1 MNLLIIPIL
10 GRLNE
15 EFTIFALF
23 IYQMIDEKRL
33 TTEEKA
39 LKINLTSNIYGCF
52 AEIGAGQEVAANFFK
67 AGGSSGTIAY
77 TQSAYDMKV
86 SDSMYGE
93 ATRYVCEERLVTML
107 DSEYNNMKFRLPAK
121 FEESRFFAFCNTVES
136 LNYHKTNQG
145 QGWVG
150 IRFQMEVGAEP
161 NDIILHIKMHDNSHK
176 AQQEALGILGVN
188 LIHASF
194 FLTHD
199 LDVFLKGMVQ
209 RLPRER
215 MEIDMLRVSGP
226 AFDNVDN
233 RIIALNLVKL
243 GITDATMFDLTGNV
257 LQPATALY
265 KQHVLLMRGRFRPVT
280 KVHID
285 MIESG
290 KKQFLKDK
298 DVDEKNLQVVFEL
311 TLKDL
316 TADGKILDKDFVD
329 RAELLSTL
337 GYTVMISNY
346 LKHYKMVDYLASI
359 ARGKKMGVIVGIYNL
374 HTIFDERYYDNLP
387 GGLLEAFGRGF
398 GHNVKLLVYPA
409 TDVESGDVYKLNEFR
424 IPTHLKGLLQ
434 FMKDNN
440 KMEAIED
447 FDPKSLY
454 IMSDD
459 VLSKIKASAS
469 SWEEDVPEQVVKAIK
484 FYELFGYK
492 SEEKTL
498 IH

>member
-1 MNLLIIPIL
+1 
-10 GRLNE
+10 
-15 EFTIFALF
+15 
-23 IYQMIDEKRL
+23 MIDERRL

-39 LKINLTSNIYGCF
+39 LKVNLTSDIYGCF

-93 ATRYVCEERLVTML
+93 ASRYVCEERLLTML
-107 DSEYNNMKFRLPAK
+107 ETEFETLKYRLPNK
-121 FEESRFFAFCNTVES
+121 YKESRFFAFCNTVES

-150 IRFQMEVGAEP
+150 IRFQLNLESKP

-188 LIHASF
+188 LIHACYF
-194 FLTHD
+194 HFDDLDEFLTSLVH
-199 LDVFLKGMVQ
+199 
-209 RLPRER
+209 RLPRDR

-226 AFDNVDN
+226 DFETTDN
-233 RIIALNLVKL
+233 RIIALNLVKR
-243 GITDATMFDLTGNV
+243 GITDATMFDLCGNV

-265 KQHVLLMRGRFRPVT
+265 KKNILLMRGRFRPVT

-285 MIESG
+285 MIEKG
-290 KKQFLKDK
+290 KVEFLKEK
-298 DVDEKNLQVVFEL
+298 GVDPQDLSVIFEL

-316 TADGKILDKDFVD
+316 TADGKISDKDFVD
-329 RAELLSTL
+329 RAELLGTL

-346 LKHYKMVDYLASI
+346 LKHYKMVDYLATI
-359 ARGKKMGVIVGIYNL
+359 AKGKRMGVIAGVYNL

-398 GHNVKLLVYPA
+398 GHNVKFFVYPA
-409 TDVESGDVYKLNEFR
+409 INVDTGDLYNLHNIK
-424 IPTHLKGLLQ
+424 IPSHLTGLLH
-434 FMKDNN
+434 FLKDND
-440 KMEAIED
+440 KMAALEE
-447 FDPKSLY
+447 FDPQLLH

-459 VLSKIKASAS
+459 VLSKIKAGVS
-469 SWEEDVPEQVVKAIK
+469 SWEEDVPVEVVKAIK
-484 FYELFGYK
+484 FYELFGYHAK
-492 SEEKTL
+492 EEAVL
-498 IH
+498 HR

>member
-1 MNLLIIPIL
+1 
-10 GRLNE
+10 
-15 EFTIFALF
+15 
-23 IYQMIDEKRL
+23 MIDERRL

-39 LKINLTSNIYGCF
+39 LKINLTSDIYGCF
-52 AEIGAGQEVAANFFK
+52 AEIGAGQEVAANFFR

-93 ATRYVCEERLVTML
+93 ATRYVCEERLTTML
-107 DSEYNNMKFRLPAK
+107 DSEYNNMKFRLPTK
-121 FEESRFFAFCNTVES
+121 FKESRFFAFCNTVES

-145 QGWVG
+145 HGWVG
-150 IRFQMEVGAEP
+150 IRFQTAVGEEP
-161 NDIILHIKMHDNSHK
+161 NDIILHIKMHDNSHR

-194 FLTHD
+194 FLTEN
-199 LDVFLKGMVQ
+199 LDAFLKGMTQ

-226 AFDNVDN
+226 AFENTDN

-265 KQHVLLMRGRFRPVT
+265 KQNILLMRGRFRPVT

-290 KKQFLKDK
+290 KRQFLKDE
-298 DVDEKNLQVVFEL
+298 DIEEDHLQVVFEL

-316 TADGKILDKDFVD
+316 TADGKISDKDFVD
-329 RAELLSTL
+329 RAELLGSL

-346 LKHYKMVDYLASI
+346 LKHYKMVDYLATI
-359 ARGKKMGVIVGIYNL
+359 ARGRKMGVIVGIYNL

-409 TDVESGDVYKLNEFR
+409 TNVETGDLYQLDGFR
-424 IPTHLKGLLQ
+424 ISPHLKGLLQ
-434 FMKDNN
+434 YMKDNH
-440 KMEAIED
+440 KMEAIEN
-447 FDPKSLY
+447 FDPKTLY
-454 IMSDD
+454 ILSDD
-459 VLSKIKASAS
+459 VLSKIKASVS
-469 SWEEDVPEQVVKAIK
+469 SWEDDVPYEVVKAIK

-492 SEEKTL
+492 AQVKVEQ
-498 IH
+498 

>member
-1 MNLLIIPIL
+1 
-10 GRLNE
+10 
-15 EFTIFALF
+15 
-23 IYQMIDEKRL
+23 MIDERRL

-39 LKINLTSNIYGCF
+39 LKINLTSDIYGCF

-93 ATRYVCEERLVTML
+93 ATRYVCEERLTTML
-107 DSEYNNMKFRLPAK
+107 ESEYNNMKLRLPTK
-121 FEESRFFAFCNTVES
+121 FKESRFFAFCNTVES

-150 IRFQMEVGAEP
+150 IRFQTAVGEEP

-188 LIHASF
+188 LVHASF
-194 FLTHD
+194 FLTD
-199 LDVFLKGMVQ
+199 NLDTFLKGMTQ

-226 AFDNVDN
+226 SFDNIDN

-265 KQHVLLMRGRFRPVT
+265 KQNILLMRGRFRPVT

-290 KKQFLKDK
+290 KRQFLEDK
-298 DVDEKNLQVVFEL
+298 EVEEENLQVIFEL

-316 TADGKILDKDFVD
+316 TADGKISDKDFVD
-329 RAELLSTL
+329 RAELLGSL

-359 ARGKKMGVIVGIYNL
+359 ARGRKMGVIVGIYNL

-387 GGLLEAFGRGF
+387 GGLLEAIGRGF

-409 TDVESGDVYKLNEFR
+409 NNVETGDLYDLEGFK
-424 IPTHLKGLLQ
+424 IAAHLKGLLMY
-434 FMKDNN
+434 MKDNN
-440 KMEAIED
+440 KMEAIRD
-447 FDPKSLY
+447 FDPRTLY

-459 VLSKIKASAS
+459 VLSKIKASVS
-469 SWEEDVPEQVVKAIK
+469 SWEEDVPNEVVKAIK

-492 SEEKTL
+492 SVVNIE
-498 IH
+498 H